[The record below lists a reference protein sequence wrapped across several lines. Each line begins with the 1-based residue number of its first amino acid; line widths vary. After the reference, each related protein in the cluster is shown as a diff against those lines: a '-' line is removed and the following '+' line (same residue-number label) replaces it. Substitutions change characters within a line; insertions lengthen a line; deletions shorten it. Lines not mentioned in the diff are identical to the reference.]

1 MVYIAISINSNC
13 YGFCVPF
20 LCMFA
25 LLLALG
31 LLTQPPGNGAENGK
45 VVIRTFLIREAD
57 TQAII
62 DLLKRQYDC
71 WNKYDLDGFEEPLW
85 KSPFIISIDDE
96 NVVIGWDKSKE
107 DLEKSFPTAAKSGKM
122 IPESLGVNILSPD
135 IAVSVET
142 WRFQVQ
148 NGTFVGNT
156 TSTWRKMSEGWRI
169 VLEHTSSA
177 KSP

>member
-1 MVYIAISINSNC
+1 
-13 YGFCVPF
+13 
-20 LCMFA
+20 MFA

-31 LLTQPPGNGAENGK
+31 FLTQPPVNVAENGNF
-45 VVIRTFLIREAD
+45 VIGTFLIREAD
-57 TQAII
+57 TQTII
-62 DLLKRQYDC
+62 NLLKRQYDC
-71 WNKYDLDGFEEPLW
+71 WNRYDLDGFEEPLW

-96 NVVIGWDKSKE
+96 NIVIGWDKSKE

-122 IPESLGVNILSPD
+122 IPESLNVNILSSD

-177 KSP
+177 KIPK